1 MFWLFGFLLFNNIFS
16 HLCICQSELESI
28 KKISQPLVLKFN
40 TTNNILLKGEINE
53 ESSSKFIYDF
63 LTIKINKSNIVCD
76 VSNKIVDKITK
87 KNIYYLLENCPAIK
101 PVS

>member
-1 MFWLFGFLLFNNIFS
+1 MIHNIP
-16 HLCICQSELESI
+16 Q
-28 KKISQPLVLKFN
+28 
-40 TTNNILLKGEINE
+40 NIPTPYRK
-53 ESSSKFIYDF
+53 S
-63 LTIKINKSNIVCD
+63 IKINKSNIVCD